1 MGMYTLAESLR
12 RANFDQCGERMSVN
26 ILEDVVSLEIPVVSV
41 IVTVYKRTQYLHIAL
56 QSALQQTF
64 NSFEIIVTDDSNS
77 DSIKAIS
84 DSFQDSKVRYRSN
97 FPTLGVA
104 LNLQVAIEE
113 ARGRYIAILNDDD
126 YWEPE
131 FLEALVTPLEQDTN
145 RILAYSDHWIMHEDG
160 QVDIIGS
167 NNNSVLYG
175 RSSMSEGD
183 VANLEELVLLKN
195 GVPLAMASIFRKDV
209 LDLDQ
214 LVKDVS
220 GAYDFWIS
228 CLLAST
234 RRPAYYVSRRLT
246 RYRIHQAMETAR
258 KAPDKNEHMVFI
270 YRKIISLNLFPT
282 RIELISKKLSRAL
295 YQVGKDKLIF
305 GIALEAKYFFMESLK
320 LNVSYKAVAGT
331 IYCYFPKFL
340 RFGIKN

>member
-1 MGMYTLAESLR
+1 MNT
-12 RANFDQCGERMSVN
+12 FK
-26 ILEDVVSLEIPVVSV
+26 SLESQLLPIVTI
-41 IVTVYKRTQYLHIAL
+41 IVTVYNRTQYLQQAL
-56 QSALQQTF
+56 QGALQQ
-64 NSFEIIVTDDSNS
+64 SFTSYEIIVTDDSQCSHIKDICNALNS
-77 DSIKAIS
+77 
-84 DSFQDSKVRYRSN
+84 SKIRYRSN

-104 LNLQVAIEE
+104 LNLRVAIEE